1 MQSSHIL
8 MSVLSLFVMVGL
20 ASAVPA
26 GDTDQ
31 RGGPPK
37 TQTGQAAKPPKPPQ
51 ATKPAP
57 APAPQAK
64 GPQTASQHLV
74 AQPKLAAKLQPLLP
88 PATNL
93 QTASAGFKNLGQFV
107 AAVHVSHNL
116 SIPFDQLKLR
126 LTGPEPV
133 SLGKAIQELK
143 PGVNAAAEV
152 KRAEAQ
158 ARKDQEGGR

>member
-8 MSVLSLFVMVGL
+8 MSVLSLFLMVGL

-26 GDTDQ
+26 DNSDQ

-51 ATKPAP
+51 ATTPATP
-57 APAPQAK
+57 PQAK
-64 GPQTASQHLV
+64 APQTPAQHLV

-93 QTASAGFKNLGQFV
+93 QTASAGFKNLGQFI

-116 SIPFDQLKLR
+116 AIPFDQLKLR

-143 PGVNAAAEV
+143 PGVDAAAEV

>member
-8 MSVLSLFVMVGL
+8 MSVLSLFLMVGL

-26 GDTDQ
+26 GNDEQ
-31 RGGPPK
+31 RGAPPK
-37 TQTGQAAKPPKPPQ
+37 AQAGQAAKPPKPPQ
-51 ATKPAP
+51 AATPA
-57 APAPQAK
+57 APQTKA
-64 GPQTASQHLV
+64 PQTASQHLV

-116 SIPFDQLKLR
+116 AIPFDQLKLR

>member
-8 MSVLSLFVMVGL
+8 MSVLSLFLRVGL

-26 GDTDQ
+26 GDGDQ

-51 ATKPAP
+51 ATTPAP
-57 APAPQAK
+57 PQAK
-64 GPQTASQHLV
+64 APQTASQHLV

-93 QTASAGFKNLGQFV
+93 QAASAGFKNLGQFV

-116 SIPFDQLKLR
+116 AIPFDQLKLR

>member
-8 MSVLSLFVMVGL
+8 MSVLSLFLMVGL

-26 GDTDQ
+26 GNDEQ

-37 TQTGQAAKPPKPPQ
+37 GQAGQAAKPPKPPQ
-51 ATKPAP
+51 AATPA
-57 APAPQAK
+57 APK

-88 PATNL
+88 PATNM

-116 SIPFDQLKLR
+116 AIPFDQLKLR